1 MPAVDQV
8 LRGAFWELE
17 YNQWRLPSFNLKYF
31 VSSTFTDTHNE
42 RNLIMTK
49 LLQELNDIARPNGID
64 ITFVDMRWGVKDENT
79 DDHKTWDACKTELEK
94 CRNESCES
102 FFISLQGYKY
112 GYRPLPREIDQIIYD
127 NHIKK
132 YVATDRDDLIE
143 LANKWYVLDTNSIPP
158 KYILTKLDSNNRND
172 YWINVLTKLLKL
184 LSGLMFEEDLYIGD
198 SVTNWEAI
206 AALNDANNNRIFWMQ
221 RDIRET
227 ITATHDPLNE
237 FDDTRST
244 DRSND
249 IHDRLSKLKSIMM
262 QKLGDHNRIYTTVI
276 DSLSSIKIQNGK
288 YDAYIAEFYDKL
300 RNKLMSEVNQA
311 ICKKNQWFSNAFNTG
326 LRGEVCLDLLHHYSW
341 ARDKVKDFEGREEI
355 LRQAIRVITNG
366 DNTTISGVVG
376 LKGVTLCVVGESGC
390 GKTCI
395 MAKLASLLYHRDGIP
410 VILRFCGTNDDSSS
424 GLKLLKSI
432 IRQIHYL
439 YHIVRDTIYDS
450 YSELVA
456 YFQSLVLTFPVILF
470 IDSIDQ
476 LSNNNQ
482 ERSKISFL
490 DNVRPHPSTKIIV
503 SCLPDD
509 LTTNTW
515 FGCDTQLKISGVSRV
530 EVASITDEV
539 EKILDSFLMKNS
551 RTLTNHQREIALAS
565 MNNNSSALFIKLV
578 ARVVCSWTSHEVR
591 GILSPSVPL
600 LINQILNSIQYN
612 YGKLLVQAVIA
623 FITLAVNGVTSNE
636 MEDLLSLD
644 DKVMDEVNKYNKSIR
659 LPSHVW
665 LRVKSELAGLIVESD
680 QGCMKWY
687 HRQLWETAANRYG
700 EDEKI
705 YYHQIMGK
713 YFGNIYDESIVTH
726 KGINRNPLLMKGDSG
741 TVWYKRSNKLIN
753 KRRCTEAGY
762 HLVQGNLF
770 VEAINELCS
779 MNFVCAAIKTGNG
792 FRTVKNL
799 VKIVYGM
806 IVTPQQQNSHERASH
821 YMLWLR
827 KEMNTILLN
836 VEVNIIGTATKEPK
850 SSYVGKDVVELLT
863 LHDIEFCRI
872 DKSTC
877 HSSDDLWIRKR
888 VLGSAET
895 YDSCLMN
902 LIGHTRAVENLHVSA
917 SGKLSSVSADGNIK
931 VWDTKS
937 GELVNAFHSHCKGV
951 KSLCYN
957 QSESVL
963 FTGSYEGILHVW
975 NSFTTECLRT
985 IVAHS
990 DIIRSMCYNEK
1001 TSRLFTA
1008 SADRTIKVWSAIHAA
1023 TNADSLEVIATL
1035 ADNVLGL
1042 YSIYCNRDGTS
1053 LVSGGNDQ
1061 LIKIWNLNN
1070 FQCERTFVGHYGTV
1084 MCVRYS
1090 HDESR
1095 ILSAG
1100 GADFSIKLWD
1110 MRSGE
1115 CIRTYVGHTHTV
1127 SFVVFNDDESRLIS
1141 SGWDKT
1147 IRIWNTDTGDEL
1159 NTLRAHSSWVNAVL
1173 YEHGKIFSA
1182 SSDNSIKIW
1191 NYDEKR
1197 ATSRRHFDYVTSL
1210 CSPPGCSIV
1219 ISSGWDNTIK
1229 IWDVSTF
1236 ELICSC
1242 AGHTNKVNGLC
1253 CNMHASIIVSG
1264 SDDETIRVWDIANS
1278 NGTCSLVITYTIGIR
1293 SVCIT
1298 NDESRIISGSD
1309 DSLINVWSITTGYL
1323 LYSLSGHTGSIEYL
1337 IVNKLD
1343 TKIVSTGGDY
1353 LDRDNSIRIWDLGQ
1367 KSCEMVIDNG
1377 HSESIYCARYSDD
1390 ESMLVTCSID
1400 KTIKLWN
1407 SSSGQLLQTYVGH
1420 DECVSSVCFS
1430 PNGIKVLLSGSK
1442 DGSIKVWDIE
1452 SSSCLYTINGLA
1464 SNVLGV
1470 TAVRYNNDGSKI
1482 IAAAD
1487 MDVFVFESCMK

>member
-1 MPAVDQV
+1 MQESAVDQV
-8 LRGAFWELE
+8 LRGAFWEQE
-17 YNQWRLPSFNLKYF
+17 YDQWRLPSFNLKYF

-49 LLQELNDIARPNGID
+49 LLQQLNDIARPNGID

-79 DDHKTWDACKTELEK
+79 DDHKTWDACKMELEK

-112 GYRPLPREIDQIIYD
+112 GYRPLPREIDQITYD
-127 NHIKK
+127 NHINN
-132 YVATDRDDLIE
+132 YVGIDRDDLIE
-143 LANKWYVLDTNSIPP
+143 LASKWYILDTNSIPP
-158 KYILTKLDSNNRND
+158 KYVLTKLDNNNRND
-172 YWINVLTKLLKL
+172 YWVTVLSKLLIL
-184 LSGLMFEEDLYIGD
+184 LNGLMFEEELYIGD

-206 AALNDANNNRIFWMQ
+206 AALNDTNSNRIFWMQ
-221 RDIRET
+221 RDIQET
-227 ITATHDPLNE
+227 INDTQDPWNE
-237 FDDTRST
+237 FDDARS
-244 DRSND
+244 SE
-249 IHDRLSKLKSIMM
+249 IHDRLSKLKSVMI
-262 QKLGDHNRIYTTVI
+262 QKLGGHNRIYTTAI
-276 DSLSSIKIQNGK
+276 DSLSSIKNK
-288 YDAYIAEFYDKL
+288 NSDYDMYIAEFYDKFK
-300 RNKLMSEVNQA
+300 NILMSEVNQA
-311 ICKKNQWFSNAFNTG
+311 ILKKDMWFSNAFNTG
-326 LRGEVCLDLLHHYSW
+326 LRGEVCMDLLHHYSW
-341 ARDKVKDFEGREEI
+341 ARDKVKDFEGREDI
-355 LRQAIRVITNG
+355 LRQAMCILTSR
-366 DNTTISGVVG
+366 DRTTPTSRVVG
-376 LKGVTLCVVGESGC
+376 LRGVALCVVGNSGC

-395 MAKLASLLYHRDGIP
+395 MAKLASLLYQRDGIP
-410 VILRFCGTNDDSSS
+410 VILRFCGINDDSSS

-432 IRQIHYL
+432 IRQIHYI
-439 YHIVRDTIYDS
+439 YRVVRDIINDS

-456 YFQSLVLTFPVILF
+456 YFQSLILNFPVTLF

-476 LSNNNQ
+476 LSNDNQ

-490 DNVRPHPSTKIIV
+490 DNIQPHPSTRIIV

-530 EVASITDEV
+530 EVTSITDEV
-539 EKILDSFLMKNS
+539 DKILNSFLLNSS
-551 RTLTNHQREIALAS
+551 RTLTNHQKETVLAVT
-565 MNNNSSALFIKLV
+565 NNNSSALFIKLV
-578 ARVVCSWTSHEVR
+578 ARVVCSWTSHEAQCT
-591 GILSPSVPL
+591 LQSSVPL
-600 LINQILNSIQYN
+600 LINQIFDSIQYN
-612 YGKLLVQAVIA
+612 YGKILVQAIIA
-623 FITLAVNGVTSNE
+623 FITLAVRGVTSKE

-644 DKVMDEVNKYNKSIR
+644 EQVMDEVNKYNKSIR

-687 HRQLWETAANRYG
+687 HRQLWETAANRYN

-713 YFGNIYDESIVTH
+713 YFGNIYDESIVTY
-726 KGINRNPLLMKGDSG
+726 KGINRNPLLMKGEAGSI
-741 TVWYKRSNKLIN
+741 WYKSSNKVIN
-753 KRRCTEAGY
+753 RRRCTEAGY

-770 VEAINELCS
+770 EEAINELCS

-799 VKIVYGM
+799 INIVYGM
-806 IVTPQQQNSHERASH
+806 TATPQQQSSYERAFH

-836 VEVNIIGTATKEPK
+836 VEVNIIGTATKEPTH
-850 SSYVGKDVVELLT
+850 SHVGKDVIELLASRG
-863 LHDIEFCRI
+863 IEFCSVNKFTYR
-872 DKSTC
+872 T
-877 HSSDDLWIRKR
+877 SDDLWIRKR
-888 VLGSAET
+888 VVGSAET

-902 LIGHTRAVENLHVSA
+902 LIGHTRAVENLHLST

-931 VWDTKS
+931 VWDNKS
-937 GELVNAFHSHCKGV
+937 GELVNVFHSNCKGV

-957 QSESVL
+957 HNESVL

-975 NSFTTECLRT
+975 NTFTTECLRT
-985 IVAHS
+985 VVAHS

-1001 TSRLFTA
+1001 TLRLFTA
-1008 SADRTIKVWSAIHAA
+1008 SADRTIKVW
-1023 TNADSLEVIATL
+1023 NDSLELIATL
-1035 ADNVLGL
+1035 ADNALGL
-1042 YSIYCNRDGTS
+1042 YSIYCNKDGTS

-1061 LIKIWNLNN
+1061 QIKIWNLNN

-1095 ILSAG
+1095 IVSAG
-1100 GADFSIKLWD
+1100 GSDFSIKLWGIQ
-1110 MRSGE
+1110 SGE

-1191 NYDEKR
+1191 NYDENR
-1197 ATSRRHFDYVTSL
+1197 VTSQRHSDYITSL

-1219 ISSGWDNTIK
+1219 ISSSWDNTIK
-1229 IWDVSTF
+1229 IWDVSTL
-1236 ELICSC
+1236 ELKCTC
-1242 AGHTNKVNGLC
+1242 TGHTNKINGIC
-1253 CNMHASIIVSG
+1253 CNKNATIVVSG
-1264 SDDETIRVWDIANS
+1264 SDDESIRVWSFVNS
-1278 NGTCSLVITYTIGIR
+1278 NVACSLVITYTVGIR
-1293 SVCIT
+1293 SVCIA

-1309 DSLINVWSITTGYL
+1309 DSLINIWSISTGDL
-1323 LYSLSGHTGSIEYL
+1323 LHSLSGHTGSIEYL
-1337 IVNKLD
+1337 IINKLD

-1367 KSCEMVIDNG
+1367 RRCEIVLDNG
-1377 HSESIYCARYSDD
+1377 HTESVYCARYSDD
-1390 ESMLVTCSID
+1390 ESMIVTCSID
-1400 KTIKLWN
+1400 KTIKLW
-1407 SSSGQLLQTYVGH
+1407 SSSTGELLQTFVGH
-1420 DECVSSVCFS
+1420 YECVSSVCFS
-1430 PNGIKVLLSGSK
+1430 PNGFNKVLLSGSK
-1442 DGSIKVWDIE
+1442 DGSIKIWDIE
-1452 SSSCLYTINGLA
+1452 SGSCLYTINGLT

-1470 TAVRYNNDGSKI
+1470 TAVLYNNDGSKI